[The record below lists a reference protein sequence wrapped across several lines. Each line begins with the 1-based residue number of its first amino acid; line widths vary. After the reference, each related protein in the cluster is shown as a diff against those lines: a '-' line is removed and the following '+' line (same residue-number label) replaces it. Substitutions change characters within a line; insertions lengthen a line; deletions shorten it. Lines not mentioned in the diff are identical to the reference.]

1 MVRSRLIINM
11 RREVHHSRLGSAS
24 APQHRLR
31 ESCVS
36 LLKALPLR
44 LLSTKACG
52 TNFLKTFK
60 DAVQN
65 RDFAVSA
72 EIFLRPESSP
82 DSICEQ
88 ADLLRDH
95 VDAILLTDNQFG
107 QLHMSTLVAASI
119 LMDVGIDPIVQ
130 LTSRNRNRIALI
142 SDLIG
147 AAALGVTSLLL
158 VRGEHAPKEFDPR
171 PKPVLDVNA
180 AELIRIASTINED
193 RRMKHFT
200 DFYVGG
206 AVTPH
211 GPRKG
216 WKGKILTE
224 KIDAGAGYLQTHICM
239 DMAVL
244 KSFMRRLVDNG
255 IIRRT
260 DIIGTTAILGSAEDA
275 RWLRDNR
282 RNVLIPDSIV
292 DRLEQ
297 AADSRQEGINICSE
311 ILQIMSDIP
320 GISGANVMAARD
332 LGTIPE
338 AIDAAGLRQ

>member
-1 MVRSRLIINM
+1 
-11 RREVHHSRLGSAS
+11 
-24 APQHRLR
+24 
-31 ESCVS
+31 VS
-36 LLKALPLR
+36 LVNGLPLKPE
-44 LLSTKACG
+44 LTIACRIHP
-52 TNFLKTFK
+52 LKSFK
-60 DAVQN
+60 DAVEN

-72 EIFLRPESSP
+72 EIFLRPGTSA

-88 ADLLRDH
+88 AELLRDH

-119 LMDVGIDPIVQ
+119 LINAGVDPIVQ

-158 VRGEHAPKEFDPR
+158 VRGERAPEEFDPR

-180 AELIRIASTINED
+180 AELIRVASTVNQD
-193 RRMKHFT
+193 PRMKHFP
-200 DFYVGG
+200 DFFIGG
-206 AVTPH
+206 VVTPH
-211 GPRKG
+211 RPRKR
-216 WKGKILTE
+216 WKGKMLTE
-224 KIDAGAGYLQTHICM
+224 KIDAGASYLQTNICM
-239 DMAVL
+239 DMDIL
-244 KSFMRRLVDNG
+244 KSFMKQLVDNG

-260 DIIGTTAILGSAEDA
+260 NIIGSTAILGSAEDA

-282 RNVLIPDSIV
+282 NNVSIPNSIV

-297 AADSRQEGINICSE
+297 ASDPRQEGIDICTE
-311 ILQIMSDIP
+311 ILQTMSDIP
-320 GISGANVMAARD
+320 GIAGASIMAARD

-338 AIDAAGLRQ
+338 AIDAAGLPQ